1 LLTQCISVHIVE
13 KSDSFSIDNNFDKTD
28 EALERFIESITK
40 MVSSTNNIIFLLL
53 MMKDASVSVSN
64 TLISG
69 IVMESCEVHGSCSL
83 SSYESSRFLLRVAI
97 RTVISYL
104 FMYEDEL
111 GDDCAHEE
119 RSQM

>member
-1 LLTQCISVHIVE
+1 VYSFISK
-13 KSDSFSIDNNFDKTD
+13 KSVTFSIDNNFEKTD
-28 EALERFIESITK
+28 EALERFIESMTK

-53 MMKDASVSVSN
+53 MKVASVSVSN

-97 RTVISYL
+97 RSKISYL
-104 FMYEDEL
+104 STKTSWATIGHMRKDRKFIREWCL
-111 GDDCAHEE
+111 
-119 RSQM
+119 